1 MVEPPAGGSG
11 KSADP
16 KETAKTI
23 ATNYLTAIS
32 EGRATDAKKLLY
44 SISDDDSLLTDEVLK
59 DSLTRAPITD
69 INVGEPTGEYS
80 SFDVSVTYKVG
91 DELASDEYKVSTGS
105 GKILTSLPSLRLYS
119 LKGVDIT
126 VNGVKAKSGES
137 SHAVFPGSYV
147 VASANKYLEV
157 DGNTTV
163 VVTSG
168 KDHTSS
174 SDLKLKVSQAGID
187 LFREKVVAEAK
198 ACLASKA
205 LDPGCNIA
213 ISATTQNGGTVA
225 EGSVTRTQNSENA
238 AKLENAVPKPG
249 TSVPTII
256 SARDLGEIQ
265 VTATCTDSRG
275 SGPCKL
281 LSGKGARF
289 PTASLNVA
297 EENPKVTWEER

>member
-1 MVEPPAGGSG
+1 M
-11 KSADP
+11 
-16 KETAKTI
+16 
-23 ATNYLTAIS
+23 
-32 EGRATDAKKLLY
+32 
-44 SISDDDSLLTDEVLK
+44 
-59 DSLTRAPITD
+59 
-69 INVGEPTGEYS
+69 
-80 SFDVSVTYKVG
+80 
-91 DELASDEYKVSTGS
+91 
-105 GKILTSLPSLRLYS
+105 
-119 LKGVDIT
+119 
-126 VNGVKAKSGES
+126 
-137 SHAVFPGSYV
+137 
-147 VASANKYLEV
+147 
-157 DGNTTV
+157 
-163 VVTSG
+163 
-168 KDHTSS
+168 
-174 SDLKLKVSQAGID
+174 SQAGID

-297 EENPKVTWEER
+297 EENPKVTWEES